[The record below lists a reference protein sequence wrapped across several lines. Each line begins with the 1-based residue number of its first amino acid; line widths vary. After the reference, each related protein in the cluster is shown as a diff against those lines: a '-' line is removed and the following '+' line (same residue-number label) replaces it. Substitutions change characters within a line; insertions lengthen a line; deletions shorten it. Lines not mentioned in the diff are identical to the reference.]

1 MKVKKRNG
9 EIEEV
14 SFDKVIRRI
23 KNLCDENCGNKE
35 KIKTIDASDLAQK
48 VCARI
53 YDNVKTSQLDELA
66 AQICA
71 SYVTEHPDYG
81 LLASRIIISNHQK
94 NTSPSFSETINM
106 LYNAKT
112 PLVSK
117 EIMDIVE
124 CNKEKINS
132 VMDYDRDYMIDFF
145 GFKTLERSYLLS
157 VNDKV
162 VERPQHMFMRVSLGI
177 HGNDIK
183 EAIETY
189 EMMSL
194 KYFIH
199 ATPTLFNSGTP
210 RPQMASCFLQAM
222 KEDSIDGIF
231 DTLKSCAK
239 ISKYSGGVGLHI
251 HNVRGR
257 GAYIKGTNGK
267 SNGIIP
273 MLGVYNKTAMYVD
286 QCFRGDTQIYT
297 QNGTTKIEN
306 IKEDDYVLTSDGSYK
321 KVLKTI
327 KKQVNKQTLRIRTKN
342 SIDTIYVTPE
352 HQIYAMIN
360 PPSIHITDMVK
371 YLDDNLHF
379 EPKYV
384 DASKLTTFDYIG
396 YPIPQKQND
405 NSYDKDDCVFAG
417 FMFCN
422 GYENKNKSIIYFY
435 KGKNKDFV
443 IDYFN
448 KKSIEYIDNYN
459 KIEWN
464 TTEKTK
470 NVDKYISLNK
480 EDSTNFIIG
489 CLKSNG
495 CEINEKY
502 QCMFFNTNSKQK
514 AYIMKYMFMKIGILV
529 DGFFNKEQN
538 NYILAI
544 PYTKKL
550 FEMLDYSGNASL
562 NKNITFFE
570 YNNILWTGIKSI
582 NKMSKYDGLVY
593 DLNIEDNHNY
603 VTEMGI
609 VHNSGKRNGNFAIYL
624 EPSHPDIETFIDL
637 RKNHGNESERCRDL
651 FTAIWMPDLF
661 MKRVENKEMWS
672 LMCPDK
678 CPGLADC
685 YGDEY
690 EELYTKY
697 ENNNM
702 YEKQVKAQDLWISIC
717 KSQIETGTPY
727 LVFKDSANKKS
738 NQKNIGTVK
747 SSNLCVSG
755 NTDIITTSGVYEIK
769 NMVNQITE
777 IWNGFEFSQVEIK
790 KTGTNVEM
798 MKIEFSNG
806 ECLICTPEHIFYIEI
821 NDNQDAIKV
830 KASDLKQN
838 MKIINYNLPL
848 INYKESKEVD
858 INTSSKF
865 ADKAKWLLHTIKK
878 NGCFK
883 ETFIEI
889 NDPDSTIEP
898 IIHSMG
904 VDFKTCDG
912 KINCC
917 INDMKGIKTVPI
929 NNITIKNIIKEWNTE
944 DSYCFTE
951 PIRNY
956 GVFNGILTGQC
967 AEIIEYS
974 DKDETA
980 VCNLASIALPTHI
993 KNHAFDFDS
1002 LAKSASIVCKNLNK
1016 VIDRTFYP
1024 TKETEYSN
1032 KKHRPIGIGVQGLAD
1047 TYAILNLSFESDEA
1061 KELNKKIFETIYY
1074 GAMKTSCELSK
1085 KYGPY
1090 QTFEGSP
1097 ISKGEFQFDLNGISK
1112 SELSGLWNWEEL
1124 RKNVMKHGVR
1134 NSLMIALMPTASTSQ
1149 ILGFNECFE
1158 PFTSNIYQRRTLAGE
1173 FFVVNKYLLNSL
1185 IKNNLWNKDM
1195 KNKIMNL
1202 NGSIQDIQDIPKEL
1216 KDIFKTVWEIKP
1228 RTIIDQAVDRGP
1240 FVCQSQSMNI
1250 FIEDAEI
1257 TKISNMHFYSWK
1269 KGLKTGIY
1277 YLRTRPK
1284 AKTIAFTSE
1293 ICESC
1298 SA

>member
-1 MKVKKRNG
+1 
-9 EIEEV
+9 
-14 SFDKVIRRI
+14 
-23 KNLCDENCGNKE
+23 
-35 KIKTIDASDLAQK
+35 
-48 VCARI
+48 
-53 YDNVKTSQLDELA
+53 
-66 AQICA
+66 
-71 SYVTEHPDYG
+71 
-81 LLASRIIISNHQK
+81 
-94 NTSPSFSETINM
+94 
-106 LYNAKT
+106 
-112 PLVSK
+112 
-117 EIMDIVE
+117 
-124 CNKEKINS
+124 
-132 VMDYDRDYMIDFF
+132 
-145 GFKTLERSYLLS
+145 
-157 VNDKV
+157 
-162 VERPQHMFMRVSLGI
+162 
-177 HGNDIK
+177 
-183 EAIETY
+183 
-189 EMMSL
+189 
-194 KYFIH
+194 
-199 ATPTLFNSGTP
+199 
-210 RPQMASCFLQAM
+210 
-222 KEDSIDGIF
+222 
-231 DTLKSCAK
+231 
-239 ISKYSGGVGLHI
+239 
-251 HNVRGR
+251 
-257 GAYIKGTNGK
+257 
-267 SNGIIP
+267 
-273 MLGVYNKTAMYVD
+273 
-286 QCFRGDTQIYT
+286 
-297 QNGTTKIEN
+297 
-306 IKEDDYVLTSDGSYK
+306 
-321 KVLKTI
+321 
-327 KKQVNKQTLRIRTKN
+327 
-342 SIDTIYVTPE
+342 
-352 HQIYAMIN
+352 
-360 PPSIHITDMVK
+360 
-371 YLDDNLHF
+371 
-379 EPKYV
+379 
-384 DASKLTTFDYIG
+384 
-396 YPIPQKQND
+396 
-405 NSYDKDDCVFAG
+405 
-417 FMFCN
+417 
-422 GYENKNKSIIYFY
+422 
-435 KGKNKDFV
+435 
-443 IDYFN
+443 
-448 KKSIEYIDNYN
+448 
-459 KIEWN
+459 
-464 TTEKTK
+464 
-470 NVDKYISLNK
+470 
-480 EDSTNFIIG
+480 
-489 CLKSNG
+489 
-495 CEINEKY
+495 
-502 QCMFFNTNSKQK
+502 
-514 AYIMKYMFMKIGILV
+514 
-529 DGFFNKEQN
+529 
-538 NYILAI
+538 
-544 PYTKKL
+544 
-550 FEMLDYSGNASL
+550 
-562 NKNITFFE
+562 
-570 YNNILWTGIKSI
+570 
-582 NKMSKYDGLVY
+582 
-593 DLNIEDNHNY
+593 
-603 VTEMGI
+603 
-609 VHNSGKRNGNFAIYL
+609 
-624 EPSHPDIETFIDL
+624 
-637 RKNHGNESERCRDL
+637 
-651 FTAIWMPDLF
+651 
-661 MKRVENKEMWS
+661 
-672 LMCPDK
+672 
-678 CPGLADC
+678 
-685 YGDEY
+685 
-690 EELYTKY
+690 
-697 ENNNM
+697 
-702 YEKQVKAQDLWISIC
+702 
-717 KSQIETGTPY
+717 
-727 LVFKDSANKKS
+727 
-738 NQKNIGTVK
+738 
-747 SSNLCVSG
+747 
-755 NTDIITTSGVYEIK
+755 
-769 NMVNQITE
+769 
-777 IWNGFEFSQVEIK
+777 
-790 KTGTNVEM
+790 
-798 MKIEFSNG
+798 
-806 ECLICTPEHIFYIEI
+806 
-821 NDNQDAIKV
+821 
-830 KASDLKQN
+830 

-1257 TKISNMHFYSWK
+1257 SKISNMHFYSWK